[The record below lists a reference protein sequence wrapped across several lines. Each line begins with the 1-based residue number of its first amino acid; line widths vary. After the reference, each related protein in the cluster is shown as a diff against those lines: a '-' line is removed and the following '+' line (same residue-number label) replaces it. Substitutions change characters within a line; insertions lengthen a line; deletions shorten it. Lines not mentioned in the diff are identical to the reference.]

1 MPLQRIEDWDKID
14 PPKKLAEIAVGSIAN
29 PSVKLDRDAAS
40 KAAKSGDNW
49 HNNILALVAS
59 LVAKGNTDKE
69 IHVLAAEHT
78 LPGYTIEQ
86 TAVEVQKMIDG
97 ARSKG
102 FDQNALKTTVSET
115 LGLTLKKNGDPHP
128 NVHNIFEVLS
138 NSASWYSV
146 FAFDEF
152 VYRNKFIGTTP
163 YVPANDQS
171 CIPRD
176 L

>member
-1 MPLQRIEDWDKID
+1 MPLQRIEDWDKIEL
-14 PPKKLAEIAVGSIAN
+14 PKKLAEIAVEPIAN

-40 KAAKSGDNW
+40 KAARSGDNW
-49 HNNILALVAS
+49 HNNLLALVAS
-59 LVAKGNTDKE
+59 WVAKGNTDEE
-69 IHVLAAEHT
+69 IHVLASSHSLA
-78 LPGYTIEQ
+78 GYTLEQ
-86 TAVEVQKMIDG
+86 TSAEVQKMIDG

-102 FDQNALKTTVSET
+102 FDQNALNTTLSET